1 MDGIEVW
8 LEIEEAPRYLVSSLG
23 RVQNRMTG
31 RILSQSPNTRGY
43 PKVRLVIG
51 NRLWTRPVHKLVSEA
66 FFDGDHSD
74 LEVNHD
80 DGCKTNNFI
89 ANLEWTTHS
98 KNMKHAVRT
107 GLFTPS
113 GGSKKVPVRIV
124 ETGEIFDSL
133 NACARAIGGRHGCIQ
148 QCLNGR
154 QRSHRGY
161 TFEYVDD

>member
-51 NRLWTRPVHKLVSEA
+51 NRSWTRSVHRLVSEA
-66 FFDGDHSD
+66 FFDGDHTG
-74 LEVNHD
+74 LEPNHG
-80 DGCKTNNFI
+80 DGQKHNNYI
-89 ANLEWTTHS
+89 ANLEWTTHK
-98 KNMKHAVRT
+98 KNMIHAVRT

-113 GGSKKVPVRIV
+113 GGSKKVPIRIV
-124 ETGEIFDSL
+124 ETDEFFDSISS
-133 NACARAIGGRHGCIQ
+133 CARAIGGRHGSIQ
-148 QCLNGR
+148 QCLDGR
-154 QRSHRGY
+154 QRSHKGY